1 MKDPELQKEDKVK
14 IDPEPQKEN
23 RVKTDYLWQQK
34 PFQAFKNFALIFSFI
49 VNFVLVIVLLLALP
63 LILPAVNDAAKPIVG
78 GLNQSF
84 VEMNQAAITRTIEVN
99 DMVPVN
105 LDIQLSTDTVVT
117 LTGDVP
123 LINYPITMNFAGGA
137 GQING
142 TVNMI
147 LPTGMALPVHL
158 NLGVPVRDQIPVN
171 LLVDV
176 NIPLTETQ
184 LVTPFTR
191 LENLFAPIVTELD
204 KLPEDNDAA
213 LQLMIPK

>member
-1 MKDPELQKEDKVK
+1 MREFIWQK
-14 IDPEPQKEN
+14 
-23 RVKTDYLWQQK
+23 K
-34 PFQAFKNFALIFSFI
+34 PWQAFKNFALIFSFI
-49 VNFVLVIVLLLALP
+49 VNFVLVIVLLLMLP
-63 LILPAVNDAAKPIVG
+63 QILPIVNGAAKPIVG

-84 VEMNQAAITRTIEVN
+84 IEMNQAAITRTIQVN
-99 DMVPVN
+99 DTVPVS

-117 LTGDVP
+117 LTQDV
-123 LINYPITMNFAGGA
+123 LLNNYPLTMNFAGGA

-142 TVNMI
+142 SVTMV
-147 LPTGMALPVHL
+147 LPTGLAMPVHL

-191 LENLFAPIVTELD
+191 LENLFGPIVIQLD
-204 KLPEDNDAA
+204 QLPEDNDAV
-213 LQLMIPK
+213 LQMVLPELAAPPD

>member
-1 MKDPELQKEDKVK
+1 MHPA
-14 IDPEPQKEN
+14 PQKEQ
-23 RVKTDYLWQQK
+23 RIKTNYLWQQR
-34 PFQAFKNFALIFSFI
+34 PFQAFKNFALIFSFV
-49 VNFVLVIVLLLALP
+49 VNFILLIVLLLVLP
-63 LILPAVNDAAKPIVG
+63 YVLPAVNDAAKPIVG
-78 GLNQSF
+78 GLSESF

-99 DMVPVN
+99 DTVPIE
-105 LDIQLSTDTVVT
+105 LDIQISTDTVVT
-117 LTGDVP
+117 LTRDVP

-142 TVNMI
+142 TVNLI
-147 LPTGMALPVHL
+147 LPTGLAMPVHL
-158 NLGVPVRDQIPVN
+158 NMGVPVSDQIPVN

-191 LENLFAPIVTELD
+191 LENLFEPIVTELD

-213 LQLMIPK
+213 LQLVLPE

>member
-1 MKDPELQKEDKVK
+1 MSSIGSKQQIEDRIMKDF
-14 IDPEPQKEN
+14 
-23 RVKTDYLWQQK
+23 LWQEK

-49 VNFVLVIVLLLALP
+49 VNFVLLIVLLLALP
-63 LILPAVNDAAKPIVG
+63 YILPAVNEAAKPIVG

-99 DMVPVN
+99 DTVPVD
-105 LDIQLSTDTVVT
+105 LDIQISTDTVVT
-117 LTGDVP
+117 LTHDVP

-142 TVNMI
+142 TVNLI
-147 LPTGMALPVHL
+147 LPTGLAMPVHL
-158 NLGVPVRDQIPVN
+158 NLGVPVSDHIPVN

-191 LENLFAPIVTELD
+191 LENIFGPIVTELD
-204 KLPEDNDAA
+204 KLPEDNDAV
-213 LQLMIPK
+213 LEMVLPE